1 MHCGNVHVVALETK
15 MIHVPKSIKCM
26 CVGRKQSKV
35 KTSLKRNE
43 RDQKNYYVPATHL
56 IVRGGGG
63 GGASKLNTVSK
74 GYREGKN
81 MKGQLQKTKTMRAL
95 MKTPC
100 KHSLQVDIKVMS
112 L

>member
-1 MHCGNVHVVALETK
+1 
-15 MIHVPKSIKCM
+15 M
-26 CVGRKQSKV
+26 CVRWKKARQGENFLKKERKRPKKLLCS
-35 KTSLKRNE
+35 SHPFDRE
-43 RDQKNYYVPATHL
+43 RERV
-56 IVRGGGG
+56 GG

-95 MKTPC
+95 MKTTC

-112 L
+112 LRCPKEN